1 MVVEVLERAM
11 DYFARDTSRG
21 FIGIN
26 KNDII
31 LYDPIKLSDKA
42 IKEAVDF
49 IIGDEMMEL
58 GDKVRL
64 ERLFKELTGKDWFMT
79 FPDFDDYVETREK
92 AYADYE
98 NSLDWAEKM
107 LVNIPY

>member
-31 LYDPIKLSDKA
+31 SYDPIKLSDKA
-42 IKEAVDF
+42 IKEAEIITGHRIKGQEGYYKF
-49 IIGDEMMEL
+49 IILSQAEAQTVIDEL
-58 GDKVRL
+58 KIQL
-64 ERLFKELTGKDWFMT
+64 NKIKKQLASICKET
-79 FPDFDDYVETREK
+79 
-92 AYADYE
+92 
-98 NSLDWAEKM
+98 N
-107 LVNIPY
+107 